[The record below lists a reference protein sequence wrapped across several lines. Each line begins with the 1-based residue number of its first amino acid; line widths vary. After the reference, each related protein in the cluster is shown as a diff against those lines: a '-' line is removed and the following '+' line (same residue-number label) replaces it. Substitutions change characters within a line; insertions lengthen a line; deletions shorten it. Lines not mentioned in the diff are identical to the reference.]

1 MNGMPGEI
9 RKGDNRMK
17 KIIIYMVVLFLPPA
31 VWAQDIYA
39 PILQE
44 IEQNSTTL
52 QALKEGLNATKLA
65 NKTGLMPDN
74 PEVEF
79 GYLWGNPSAI
89 GNRKEISV
97 SQTLD
102 FPTAYIWRNRLS
114 ELQNHSAEYEYRTQ
128 RMELLL
134 SAKSKCIEL
143 VYYNA
148 LHKLYAR
155 QAEQAN
161 RIAEAHE
168 KMMQAG
174 ETNRLAYNK
183 AMLNRT
189 NMTNEL
195 RRIDLEGQHL
205 LSTLATMNGGKEVDF
220 VFDGYEA
227 VMLPADFENW
237 YRTAEMQNPSLQYL
251 RSQVDVANCQ
261 VSVSRAE
268 GMPKFSVGYTGEY
281 VLGEKFQ
288 GITMGISIP
297 LWQNKNRIKHAQA
310 AATTSGIMKEDAKV
324 QYYNRLK
331 ALYTEAV
338 TLQATTCEYTE
349 TLKNHGSE
357 ELLLKAYHS
366 GELSLLEYLLE
377 MEYYYACYKNKM
389 EAERDLAL
397 TFANLTAYTL

>member
-1 MNGMPGEI
+1 
-9 RKGDNRMK
+9 MK
-17 KIIIYMVVLFLPPA
+17 KIMLYMAMLFIRPA

-39 PILQE
+39 PILRQ

-52 QALKEGLNATKLA
+52 QALKEGLNANKLA

-97 SQTLD
+97 SQSID
-102 FPTAYIWRNRLS
+102 FPTAYIRRHKLS
-114 ELQNHSAEYEYRTQ
+114 ELQNHGAEYEYRAQ

-148 LHKLYAR
+148 LRKLYAR
-155 QAEQAN
+155 QAEQAH

-174 ETNRLAYNK
+174 EINRLTYNK

-195 RRIDLEGQHL
+195 RRIDLERQHL
-205 LSTLATMNGGKEVDF
+205 LSTLAAMNGGKAVDF
-220 VFDGYEA
+220 VSDNYDSA
-227 VMLPADFENW
+227 VLPADFESW
-237 YRTAEMQNPSLQYL
+237 YRMVETQNPSLQYL
-251 RSQVDVANCQ
+251 RLQAEVANCR

-268 GMPKFSVGYTGEY
+268 GMPKFSIGYMGEY
-281 VLGEKFQ
+281 VLGEKFR
-288 GITMGISIP
+288 GVTMGVSIP
-297 LWQNKNRIKHAQA
+297 LWQNKNRVRHAQA
-310 AATTSGIMKEDAKV
+310 AATASGIMREDAQV

-331 ALYTEAV
+331 ALYAEAV
-338 TLQATTCEYTE
+338 GLQATAREYAE
-349 TLKNHGSE
+349 TLKTHGSE

-397 TFANLTAYTL
+397 TFAELTAYSL